1 MSINPNAPV
10 VSNGEIEIAAPVE
23 KVWNIMSSVE
33 QWPHWHPKVRWAE
46 LRGQLYPGTRM
57 FCKYGSMTIASVV
70 QEVEYQRYLSW
81 KSKMLG
87 MSCNHVWI
95 LDAVDGGTH
104 VRTEE
109 SLEGPLAWLLRGSA
123 KKQLTRKI
131 ADWLKYMK
139 AVAERR

>member
-10 VSNGEIEIAAPVE
+10 VSDGEIEISAPVE
-23 KVWNIMSSVE
+23 KVWEIMTSVE

-46 LRGQLYPGTRM
+46 LRGSLYPGTRL
-57 FCKYGSMTIASVV
+57 FCRYGANTIEAVIN
-70 QEVEYQRYLSW
+70 EVEYQRYISW
-81 KSKMLG
+81 NGKMLG
-87 MSCNHVWI
+87 MSCSHVWK
-95 LDAVDGGTH
+95 LEAVDGCTR

-109 SLEGPLAWLLRGSA
+109 SLEGLIAWLLRGSA